1 MKLHQNFIKGRG
13 FPPPPPNLGHTKPQ
27 GIPRCSFSSLL
38 LCSQLR
44 TNIWDGTQAPNCK
57 NINKIMKQMTIWKK
71 FRNEF
76 AITLRSSLI
85 KRWSRAL
92 TVVNVITFSHLNW
105 HQNEDD
111 TVEPQYSVGPVV
123 CQNLFAVMRF
133 HYTKVLFHIYLN
145 ITGVTKKK
153 KKTRALF
160 YRDSLY
166 RGSTVVFQIVFSAF
180 SNIKA

>member
-153 KKTRALF
+153 KKQGHCSIEIHYIEVPL
-160 YRDSLY
+160 
-166 RGSTVVFQIVFSAF
+166 
-180 SNIKA
+180 

>member
-13 FPPPPPNLGHTKPQ
+13 FTPLPPNLGHTKPQ
-27 GIPRCSFSSLL
+27 GIPRCSFSCLL

-44 TNIWDGTQAPNCK
+44 TNIWDSTQAPYCK

-71 FRNEF
+71 LRNEF

-123 CQNLFAVMRF
+123 CQHLFAVMRS

-145 ITGVTKKK
+145 ITGVKKNTQK
-153 KKTRALF
+153 KNK
-160 YRDSLY
+160 D
-166 RGSTVVFQIVFSAF
+166 IVL
-180 SNIKA
+180 